1 MADEP
6 SPNPFEGMFGDLAKL
21 LGSLGG
27 GGPVNWEIAR
37 QFATFVAGDGA
48 PESNVD
54 PIERI
59 KLEELLRIADLH
71 VAQATGL
78 DTTIDGRARTMTP
91 VTRGEWARR
100 ALDALRQPLEAL
112 ATSLAAA
119 GDDAD
124 GGASSDDQPL
134 DPADP
139 MAGLLGTLPQILG
152 PFMMAAMA
160 GSMVGHLAQR
170 TFGQYDLPLPRT
182 PSAELVVVPENMA
195 AFASEWELPED
206 DLRLWVCLHELT
218 HAAVL
223 RVPHVHETLSRL
235 LLEYA
240 GAFSPDAS
248 ALEQKLGDID
258 PSDPSSFQRV
268 LGDPEAM
275 LGMVQSDAQRALLP
289 RIAALTSVIEGYVD
303 HVMDS
308 VGRGLI
314 GSYGQLSEAQRRRRV
329 EDAAGTRYAGRLF
342 GLDTSRE
349 AYERGAA
356 FVRGVVE
363 RDPDGLA
370 KLWSSERNL
379 PTPAEVDAP
388 GLWLARIE
396 LDDDAE

>member
-27 GGPVNWEIAR
+27 GGPVNWEVAR
-37 QFATFVAGDGA
+37 QFATFVASDGA

-71 VAQATGL
+71 VSQATGL

-100 ALDALRQPLEAL
+100 ALDALRPPLEAL
-112 ATSLAAA
+112 ATSLASA
-119 GDDAD
+119 GSDDV
-124 GGASSDDQPL
+124 GGASDDPSL

-182 PSAELVVVPENMA
+182 PSPELVVVPQNMA

-240 GAFSPDAS
+240 GAFSPDAG
-248 ALEQKLGDID
+248 ALEEKLGDID
-258 PSDPSSFQRV
+258 PADPSSFQRV

-275 LGMVQSDAQRALLP
+275 LGMVQSDTQRALLP

-314 GSYGQLSEAQRRRRV
+314 GSYGRLSEAQRRRRV
-329 EDAAGTRYAGRLF
+329 EEAAGTRYAARLF

-363 RDPDGLA
+363 RDPDGLP
-370 KLWSSERNL
+370 KLWASARNV

-396 LDDDAE
+396 IDDEGE

>member
-1 MADEP
+1 MSESGSTPD
-6 SPNPFEGMFGDLAKL
+6 PFGGMFGDLAKL

-27 GGPVNWEIAR
+27 GGPLNWEVAR
-37 QFATFVAGDGA
+37 QFATFVATDGT
-48 PESNVD
+48 PEANVD

-59 KLEELLRIADLH
+59 KFEELLRIADLH

-78 DTTIDGRARTMTP
+78 DTAVDGRAPSIVP

-100 ALDALRQPLEAL
+100 TLDALHDPLEAL
-112 ATSLAAA
+112 ATSLSPSATGDET
-119 GDDAD
+119 GDDD
-124 GGASSDDQPL
+124 PPAS
-134 DPADP
+134 DP
-139 MAGLLGTLPQILG
+139 MSGLLGTLPQILG

-170 TFGQYDLPLPRT
+170 TFGQYDLPLPRRRS
-182 PSAELVVVPENMA
+182 PELVVVPANTT
-195 AFASEWELPED
+195 AFAAEWELPDD
-206 DLRLWVCLHELT
+206 DLRLWVCLHELV

-223 RVPHVHETLSRL
+223 GIPHVHEALTAL

-240 GAFSPDAS
+240 GAFSPDAD
-248 ALEQKLGDID
+248 ALESKLADID

-289 RIAALTSVIEGYVD
+289 RIAVLTSVIEGYVD

-308 VGRGLI
+308 VGRNLI
-314 GSYGQLSEAQRRRRV
+314 GSYGRLSEAQRRRRV

-342 GLDTSRE
+342 GLDLSRA

-363 RDPDGLA
+363 RDADALGR
-370 KLWSSERNL
+370 LWSSPSTR
-379 PTPAEVDAP
+379 PTPAELDAP
-388 GLWLARIE
+388 GLWLARLE
-396 LDDDAE
+396 FDD

>member
-1 MADEP
+1 MADEA

-21 LGSLGG
+21 LGTLGG
-27 GGPVNWEIAR
+27 GGPVNWEVAR
-37 QFATFVAGDGA
+37 QFATFVATDGTA
-48 PESNVD
+48 ESNVD

-71 VAQATGL
+71 VSHATGL
-78 DTTIDGRARTMTP
+78 DTTIDGRVPSMVP
-91 VTRGEWARR
+91 VARGEWARR
-100 ALDALRQPLEAL
+100 TLDALRSPLEAL
-112 ATSLAAA
+112 ATSLSSGA
-119 GDDAD
+119 GAGGEDDDA
-124 GGASSDDQPL
+124 PV

-139 MAGLLGTLPQILG
+139 MSGLLGTLPQILG

-182 PSAELVVVPENMA
+182 RGPELVVVPQNMA
-195 AFASEWELPED
+195 AFASEWELPTD

-223 RVPHVHETLSRL
+223 GVPHVDGTLSRL

-240 GAFSPDAS
+240 GAFSPDTG
-248 ALEQKLGDID
+248 ALESKLGDID
-258 PSDPSSFQRV
+258 PSDPASFQRV

-289 RIAALTSVIEGYVD
+289 RIAAVTSVIEGYVD

-314 GSYGQLSEAQRRRRV
+314 GSYDQLSEAQRRRRV

-342 GLDTSRE
+342 GLDVSRE
-349 AYERGAA
+349 GYERGAA
-356 FVRGVVE
+356 FVRGVAE
-363 RDPDGLA
+363 RDPDGLSR
-370 KLWSSERNL
+370 LWSSARNL

-396 LDDDAE
+396 FDVDGDD

>member
-1 MADEP
+1 MAEGDT
-6 SPNPFEGMFGDLAKL
+6 PNPFEGMFGDLAKL
-21 LGSLGG
+21 LGSLGAS
-27 GGPVNWEIAR
+27 GPVNWEVAR
-37 QFATFVAGDGA
+37 QFATFVATEGSSE
-48 PESNVD
+48 PNVE
-54 PIERI
+54 PVERI

-78 DTTIDGRARTMTP
+78 DTTVDGRVPTMAP

-100 ALDALRQPLEAL
+100 TLDALRAPLEAL
-112 ATSLAAA
+112 ATSLSTA
-119 GDDAD
+119 GDDAGD
-124 GGASSDDQPL
+124 EPGEV

-139 MAGLLGTLPQILG
+139 MSGLLGTLPQILG

-170 TFGQYDLPLPRT
+170 TFGQYDLPLPRAR
-182 PSAELVVVPENMA
+182 SAELVVVPQNMS

-223 RVPHVHETLSRL
+223 GLPHVHDTLSTL

-240 GAFSPDAS
+240 GAFSPDAH
-248 ALEQKLGDID
+248 ALEDKLGDID

-289 RIAALTSVIEGYVD
+289 RIAALTGVIEGYVD
-303 HVMDS
+303 HVMDA

-314 GSYGQLSEAQRRRRV
+314 GSYAQLSEAQRRRRV

-342 GLDTSRE
+342 GLDLSRD

-356 FVRGVVE
+356 FVRGVAE
-363 RDPDGLA
+363 RDPDGLRR
-370 KLWSSERNL
+370 LWSSARML
-379 PTPAEVDAP
+379 PTPAELDAP

-396 LDDDAE
+396 LPD

>member
-27 GGPVNWEIAR
+27 GGPVNWEVAR

-91 VTRGEWARR
+91 VSRGEWARR
-100 ALDALRQPLEAL
+100 ALDGLRRPLEAL
-112 ATSLAAA
+112 ATSLASADDG
-119 GDDAD
+119 GDDI
-124 GGASSDDQPL
+124 ASEQSL
-134 DPADP
+134 DAGDP

-182 PSAELVVVPENMA
+182 PSPELVVVPQNMA

-240 GAFSPDAS
+240 GAVAPDAG

-275 LGMVQSDAQRALLP
+275 LGMVQSDTQRALLP

-314 GSYGQLSEAQRRRRV
+314 CSYGQLSEALRRRRV

-370 KLWSSERNL
+370 RLWSSERNL

-396 LDDDAE
+396 FDDDDAG